1 MQKFLTGIDTSKLN
15 KEITSFLKSTQ
26 EELDN
31 FYNISIEQPVVF
43 FIDSRKEVDEIWER
57 KTEDW
62 FSAWA
67 KDGNIYILNPE
78 IYTKESN
85 HKDINH
91 FWQSLKHEYC
101 HLYYRKITG
110 IGFPKW
116 LNEGLANY
124 LANQIK
130 KEPTKEKALEVFDY
144 YNKSDWQIYDIGYFW
159 VKLLI
164 EKFGKKKLLTL
175 VKSINSQ
182 TIEKEFTESFYQ
194 IYKFRY
200 SRTDFEKLLK

>member
-1 MQKFLTGIDTSKLN
+1 MKNYFFRLKEVNNNELNSFIKKTQRELSDFFGI
-15 KEITSFLKSTQ
+15 Q
-26 EELDN
+26 
-31 FYNISIEQPVVF
+31 VF
-43 FIDSRKEVDEIWER
+43 FPNIFFIQSRKQFDDIW
-57 KTEDW
+57 KMKSKKW
-62 FSAWA
+62 MSGGA
-67 KDGNIYILNPE
+67 DGRNIFILDPS
-78 IYTKESN
+78 IYTKESD
-85 HKDINH
+85 HKNLEH
-91 FWQSLKHEYC
+91 FWKTLKHEYC

-110 IGFPKW
+110 TGFPKW

-182 TIEKEFTESFYQ
+182 TIEKEFAESFYQ